1 MIEELRSTPSV
12 MVIDDNVTNLKML
25 VRLLTSQ
32 GYDVRPMTSGQAA
45 LDAIRESLPDLVL
58 LDVNMPDMDG
68 YEVCEKLKSD
78 ELSKSIP
85 VVFLTALHSTADIVN
100 AFKAG
105 AADYLT
111 KPFRFDELLARVQ
124 NHLAL
129 RQAHK
134 ALEEQSRRFHTLVM
148 NIPGVTIRRLWSEPD
163 GPPSYISERISEL
176 TGYTAHDFYDGT
188 VKRTTILHPEDIEF
202 VNASIN
208 EAVQESRN
216 WELEYRILHRHGGIR
231 WVQERGR
238 ALSTAGRIEPT
249 YLDAIL
255 LDITS
260 RKQVALELEEAQV
273 ASGAANRA
281 KSQFLANM
289 SHEIRTP
296 MNAII
301 GLSELALRTKLTP
314 KQEDYLNKIHSSSK
328 ALLGILNDI
337 LDFSK
342 IEAGKLEL
350 ESASF
355 RVDEVLRDLFELLWS
370 RAKKSGLELIM
381 RRNVDVPNVLVG
393 DSLRLSQILT
403 NLVSN
408 AIKFTNQGEVVVH
421 VEMQEDRESEVVLH
435 FCVIDT
441 GIGLSQDQLKNLF
454 KIFSQA
460 DASTTRKY
468 GGTGL
473 GLAICKDL
481 VGMMNGNIWAES
493 EPGQGSTFHFTATFG
508 TLPELPD
515 VQSAMAVTQGARALI
530 LVDSSSPRN
539 DISNIL
545 ESFGLE
551 IDCSYAPEETL
562 RQLRERRYQIVIA
575 EDKLLTEELLGSLE
589 ALQGEMSQ
597 PPTWIVLTD
606 ASTHNPNLDPLPT
619 LQPKE
624 IITNQPTPSLL
635 LEVVLGVLGKE
646 FARPNLLEQESV
658 SFGGARI
665 LLAEDNEINQQ
676 VAREFLE
683 SMGIDVTIAD
693 NGQRALELLRR
704 EKFELVLM
712 DIQMPE
718 LDGFEATALIREDET
733 LKHLPIIAMT
743 AHALVEDRQRCLEA
757 GMDEHITKPLDA
769 GQLIK
774 TLSRWLESK
783 KVKKIAVVEDVSSSF
798 SLKRFDADAGIKRL
812 NGNKILYLSLLR
824 DFGASHVN
832 YVARLREQTDVDNCM
847 ALAHSLKGVAGNLG
861 AKEIYNAAY
870 AIEQEARVYKKL
882 PTPQQFNRLEKALSQ
897 ALFEIESLQ
906 DASID
911 EPSPI
916 DPAAFDREKTLE
928 AFETLLHLLDEGD
941 TAAMDLLESVE
952 GQILCAGYRD
962 ELLDLQS
969 EIRNFDFESATR
981 LSEELKAKLAAHT
994 RNEIH

>member
-1 MIEELRSTPSV
+1 
-12 MVIDDNVTNLKML
+12 MVVDDNVTNLKML

-32 GYDVRPMTSGQAA
+32 GYEVRPVTSGQEA
-45 LDAIRESLPDLVL
+45 LEAVKQSLPDLVL
-58 LDVNMPDMDG
+58 LDVNMPGMDG
-68 YEVCEKLKSD
+68 YEVCERLKSD
-78 ELSKSIP
+78 EKSKSVP
-85 VVFLTALHSTADIVN
+85 VIFLTALHSTADIVN

-148 NIPGVTIRRLWSEPD
+148 NIPGVTLRRLWSDPD
-163 GPPSYISERISEL
+163 APPTYISDSILEL
-176 TGYTAHDFYDGT
+176 SGYSAEDFYTGNIRRFT
-188 VKRTTILHPEDIEF
+188 LIHPEDIKS
-202 VNASIN
+202 VTASIN
-208 EAVQESRN
+208 EAVEQSKN

-238 ALSTAGRIEPT
+238 ALSTAGRVEPT

-260 RKQVALELEEAQV
+260 RKQVGMELEEARM
-273 ASGAANRA
+273 AAEAANHA
-281 KSQFLANM
+281 KGQFLANM

-301 GLSELALRTKLTP
+301 GLAELALRTKLSP

-350 ESASF
+350 ENASF
-355 RVDEVLRDLFELLWS
+355 RVDDVFRDLFELLWS
-370 RAKKSGLELIM
+370 RAKKSGLELTM

-393 DSLRLSQILT
+393 DALRLSQVLT

-408 AIKFTNQGEVVVH
+408 AIKFTNQGEVLVQ
-421 VEMQEDRESEVVLH
+421 VELHEQKEHQVVLH
-435 FCVIDT
+435 FSVIDT
-441 GIGLSQDQLKNLF
+441 GIGLTQEQLKNLF
-454 KIFSQA
+454 QVFSQA

-481 VGMMNGNIWAES
+481 VGMMSGRIWAES
-493 EPGQGSTFHFTATFG
+493 ESGKGSTFHFTATFG

-515 VQSAMAVTQGARALI
+515 LQGALALTSGARALV
-530 LVDSSSPRN
+530 LARETE
-539 DISNIL
+539 SNEDL
-545 ESFGLE
+545 AKTLASFGLQLDSANSE
-551 IDCSYAPEETL
+551 SQLLSLLCSQKY
-562 RQLRERRYQIVIA
+562 QLVIA
-575 EDKLLTEELLGSLE
+575 EDHLLAPSLLDSLE
-589 ALQGEMSQ
+589 ACKGELSTQ
-597 PPTWIVLTD
+597 PTWVILTD
-606 ASTHNPNLDPLPT
+606 AVSHNPNIDPMPMLS
-619 LQPKE
+619 PKE
-624 IITNQPTPSLL
+624 IINSRPTPSVLL
-635 LEVVLGVLGKE
+635 DLVLNILGKE
-646 FARPNLLEQESV
+646 FVQPKRFETEDI
-658 SFGGARI
+658 SFGGARV

-683 SMGIDVTIAD
+683 SMGLEVTIAE
-693 NGQRALELLRR
+693 NGRRAIDLLRK
-704 EKFELVLM
+704 EPFELVLM

-718 LDGFEATALIREDET
+718 LDGVEATALIRQDDE
-733 LKHLPIIAMT
+733 LKNIPVIAMT

-769 GQLIK
+769 GELVR
-774 TLSRWLESK
+774 TLSRWLKMEMVTRVQQASDS
-783 KVKKIAVVEDVSSSF
+783 VPGLA
-798 SLKRFDADAGIKRL
+798 LKRFDVEAGLKRL
-812 NGNKILYLSLLR
+812 NGNKTLYLSLLK

-832 YVARLREQTDVDNCM
+832 FVDRLRDQPTVEACM

-861 AKEIYNAAY
+861 AKEVYNAAY
-870 AIEQEARVYKKL
+870 AIEYEARAYKKF
-882 PTPQQFNRLEKALSQ
+882 PSPQQLQQLEKSLSQ
-897 ALFEIESLQ
+897 AIFEIESLEVSAQ
-906 DASID
+906 EEVSSKSAESF
-911 EPSPI
+911 
-916 DPAAFDREKTLE
+916 DPQVTLE
-928 AFETLLHLLDEGD
+928 AFDTLLELLDEGD
-941 TAAMDLLESVE
+941 TAAMDLLESLE
-952 GQILCAGYRD
+952 GQLRCAGLHQ
-962 ELLDLQS
+962 ELGDLQT
-969 EIRNFDFESATR
+969 EIRNFDFEKATT
-981 LSEELKAKLAAHT
+981 LTQELKVKLAAKG
-994 RNEIH
+994 